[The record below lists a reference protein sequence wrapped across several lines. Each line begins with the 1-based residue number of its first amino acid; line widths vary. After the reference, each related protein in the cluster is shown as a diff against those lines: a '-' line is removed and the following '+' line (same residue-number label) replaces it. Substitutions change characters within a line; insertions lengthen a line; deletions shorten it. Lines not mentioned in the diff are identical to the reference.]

1 MQKGVP
7 GESKHTLFVSEDF
20 VQLCNNCT
28 GNQNCGP
35 LRNLPRGE
43 VRAVISNTNNNI
55 ADCRCSKWTFW
66 RWFFGK
72 ITKAFWKI
80 SKKKHL
86 LWLDIKS
93 QSYFHLRICCDACYK
108 GRMIFASSKI
118 WTTPC
123 HLNRAMSSGPDTEQD
138 SHKSGQSWSYMR
150 TPTALYQG
158 YRSLQGGVM
167 YQRFLLIF
175 QVYPKSINDTSQRSQ
190 SRSLLLSIRE
200 WFYVDKKNSINPQ
213 PLWHTLAFGDW
224 LVGKTGRQ

>member
-1 MQKGVP
+1 M
-7 GESKHTLFVSEDF
+7 
-20 VQLCNNCT
+20 
-28 GNQNCGP
+28 
-35 LRNLPRGE
+35 NLLTK
-43 VRAVISNTNNNI
+43 I
-55 ADCRCSKWTFW
+55 FW
-66 RWFFGK
+66 K
-72 ITKAFWKI
+72 ITKTFGKFPN
-80 SKKKHL
+80 L
-86 LWLDIKS
+86 FWLDIKS
-93 QSYFHLRICCDACYK
+93 MSYFHLRICCDACYK

-200 WFYVDKKNSINPQ
+200 WFYVDKKIRLTPS
-213 PLWHTLAFGDW
+213 LYDTLAFGDW